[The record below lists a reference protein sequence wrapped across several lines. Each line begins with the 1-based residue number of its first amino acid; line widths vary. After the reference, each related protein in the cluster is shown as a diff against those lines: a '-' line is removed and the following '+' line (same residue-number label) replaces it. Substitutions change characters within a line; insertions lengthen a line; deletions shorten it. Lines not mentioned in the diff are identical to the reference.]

1 MYNIKVGL
9 KKRGLT
15 KMSASKKPF
24 LLRLSNEDF
33 IKIKRIAKYNNRSM
47 SNQIESLLIEYIRAY
62 EKRYGEVK
70 DIKK

>member
-1 MYNIKVGL
+1 
-9 KKRGLT
+9 
-15 KMSASKKPF
+15 MSASKKPF